1 MIANDSVFNSLLCGG
16 VWVIPPPILAERR
29 VVGQFTH
36 EKKTSFWWGKKGRHF
51 LELTEVKGRL
61 FA

>member
-1 MIANDSVFNSLLCGG
+1 MWG